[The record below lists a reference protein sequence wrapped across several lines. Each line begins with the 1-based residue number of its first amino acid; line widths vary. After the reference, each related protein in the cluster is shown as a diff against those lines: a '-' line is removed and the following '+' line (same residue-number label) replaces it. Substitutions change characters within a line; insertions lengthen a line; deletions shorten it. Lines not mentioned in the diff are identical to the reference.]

1 MAARQDLCFFESS
14 ENHRLSSR
22 SRFVPSFAG
31 AAICVSIR
39 RAVTAAAPFAA
50 GGCAQGLLDPRGP
63 VAAADLTILVNS
75 LAIMLAVVVP
85 TIGAT
90 LAFAWWFRIGNRRA
104 VYRPDWTYSGQLE
117 LVVWAIPAMVVL
129 LLGGIAWVGSHQLEP
144 SRPLSSKAKPIRVE
158 VVSLDWKWLFI
169 YPDQGVASVNRL
181 VVPTGR
187 PIEFRLTSASVMNS
201 FFVPQLGSQI
211 YTMAGMATRL
221 HLQADR
227 AGRYPGLSAQYSGAG
242 FSDMHFTVEAVPL
255 AQFASWAAGAKGRG
269 AMLDA
274 ANYARLA
281 ERRSNLASAV
291 YGGVAPG
298 LFDAVVGMTAPK
310 PKLAKPHDGRTEG

>member
-1 MAARQDLCFFESS
+1 
-14 ENHRLSSR
+14 
-22 SRFVPSFAG
+22 
-31 AAICVSIR
+31 
-39 RAVTAAAPFAA
+39 
-50 GGCAQGLLDPRGP
+50 
-63 VAAADLTILVNS
+63 
-75 LAIMLAVVVP
+75 MLAVVVP

-90 LAFAWWFRIGNRRA
+90 LAFAWWFRSGNPRA
-104 VYRPDWTYSGQLE
+104 RYRPDWTFSGQIE

-144 SRPLSSKAKPIRVE
+144 SKPLASAVKPVRVE

-181 VVPTGR
+181 VVPTGT
-187 PIEFRLTSASVMNS
+187 PITFRLTSASVMNS

-221 HLQADR
+221 SLQADR
-227 AGRYPGLSAQYSGAG
+227 PGRYPGLSAQYSGAG
-242 FSDMHFTVEAVPL
+242 FSDMHFVVDAVPPS
-255 AQFASWAAGAKGRG
+255 QFAGWAAGVKGRG

-274 ANYARLA
+274 GHYALLA
-281 ERRSNLASAV
+281 RRSSNVAPIV

-298 LFDAVVGMTAPK
+298 LFDAIVGMTAPK
-310 PKLAKPHDGRTEG
+310 PALPAPHDGQTEG